1 MCNFSGK
8 LIAWLDHELPEVEAV
23 NVEWHVQQCAECRQ
37 SVSAYQEISVAFL
50 GCYMGCYMSC
60 YTGTMPARPA
70 RNRWGW
76 VTAACGIAAAI
87 LLAIALSRRPVERLA
102 VQLPPPPP
110 APMMAYERQVSEKPA
125 RRVPRRSI
133 PRPQWTP
140 VEPMVEIAFPADA
153 FFPPG
158 AVPAGFSFI
167 ASIRFQE

>member
-23 NVEWHVQQCAECRQ
+23 NVERHVQQCAECRG
-37 SVSAYQEISVAFL
+37 SVSAYQEISGAFL
-50 GCYMGCYMSC
+50 GCYLSCYM
-60 YTGTMPARPA
+60 GRIPAR
-70 RNRWGW
+70 RGRYRWGW
-76 VTAACGIAAAI
+76 VAAAGGIAAAI
-87 LLAIALSRRPVERLA
+87 LLAVVLSRRPVERLA

-167 ASIRFQE
+167 ASVRFQE